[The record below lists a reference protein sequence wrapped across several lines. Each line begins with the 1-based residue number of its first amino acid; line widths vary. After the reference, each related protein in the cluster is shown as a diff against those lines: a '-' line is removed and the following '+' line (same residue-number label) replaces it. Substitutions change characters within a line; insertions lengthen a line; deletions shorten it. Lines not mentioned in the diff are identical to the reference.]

1 MHGDLL
7 LRCAQRSTA
16 LLRRAQRSTA
26 GSCTAI
32 RCCVA
37 RGNPMLC
44 VIHCVAHGDVSRAA
58 NGTGHGDATGV
69 HGGMQRSAH
78 AVPAPTE
85 SPAGV
90 ELAGG
95 AEEAT
100 IAESEALVLEAK
112 SSTRSGLETPLP
124 PSMGHGACSRDGH
137 GARSRDGHDAA
148 RAGATGTMRRVR
160 VASACFVLATC
171 RRHRGRWLWAQPRG
185 GEGHDAARAGG
196 VEVSCPRHASSPSSP
211 WVNGGLW
218 GPVALALEGEG
229 AVGKGAREPG
239 AASIGRA
246 VVAIGCG
253 AWRGRV
259 CRQ

>member
-16 LLRRAQRSTA
+16 AASRVAIRYWVAHGDPLLGRARRSTA

-44 VIHCVAHGDVSRAA
+44 VVHCVAHGDASRAA
-58 NGTGHGDATGV
+58 NGTGHGDAMGV

-85 SPAGV
+85 SPASV

-112 SSTRSGLETPLP
+112 SSTWSGLEMPLP
-124 PSMGHGACSRDGH
+124 PSMGHGACSRDGHGVCSRDGH

-148 RAGATGTMRRVR
+148 RAGGIDM
-160 VASACFVLATC
+160 F
-171 RRHRGRWLWAQPRG
+171 
-185 GEGHDAARAGG
+185 
-196 VEVSCPRHASSPSSP
+196 CPRHVSSPSWPLVVGTAARWRGARCGACGWHRRVLSSP
-211 WVNGGLW
+211 RV
-218 GPVALALEGEG
+218 VALV
-229 AVGKGAREPG
+229 AVGKWQVVGPSGPG
-239 AASIGRA
+239 P
-246 VVAIGCG
+246 
-253 AWRGRV
+253 
-259 CRQ
+259 